1 MEDIRKRLEVCYTG
15 VVHDVMRGRGLRNF
29 TFPQELRPLIDD
41 QVLCGP
47 AFTIEGHVDDTA
59 DPHQTLVEW
68 TGLMAVAAALV
79 VLTLYGRPRAL
90 PKLAAGGGLLAA
102 AAALLHLIG

>member
-1 MEDIRKRLEVCYTG
+1 MSAALVLPLAFG
-15 VVHDVMRGRGLRNF
+15 GLSLLSLSMQRHA
-29 TFPQELRPLIDD
+29 RDAGI
-41 QVLCGP
+41 
-47 AFTIEGHVDDTA
+47 TA
-59 DPHQTLVEW
+59 DPRWPRRLGWGGVLLSLAVAVAAPNWRFALVEW
-68 TGLMAVAAALV
+68 IGLMAVAAALV

>member
-1 MEDIRKRLEVCYTG
+1 MSAA
-15 VVHDVMRGRGLRNF
+15 VVLPLAFWGLSLLSLSMQRHA
-29 TFPQELRPLIDD
+29 RDAGI
-41 QVLCGP
+41 
-47 AFTIEGHVDDTA
+47 AA
-59 DPHQTLVEW
+59 DPRWPRRLGWAGLLLSLAAALAAPNWRFALVEW
-68 TGLMAVAAALV
+68 VGLIAVAAALV